1 MKIETEPH
9 RCEKSINL
17 EIELNRLKK
26 RMKQI
31 CDEKAAEIELLKT
44 QLRYYR
50 KRSKFTEDKID
61 CLNPKRIRPKT
72 IDELM

>member
-17 EIELNRLKK
+17 EIELNGLKK

-31 CDEKAAEIELLKT
+31 CDEKTAEIERLKI
-44 QLRYYR
+44 QLRYYQ
-50 KRSKFTEDKID
+50 KRSKLTEDKID
-61 CLNPKRIRPKT
+61 CLKPKRIRPKR